1 MRLPLGTVLV
11 ALLVVTVGGRPAYAQ
26 GFVHGSQ
33 ELVSHHNTNGSSSLL
48 EGGATATGRARSL
61 QATNRQM
68 SLFGHDDFEY
78 MRGARA
84 GGGGPMLGIAQVG
97 LYNTLSAPAGGPLSA
112 FQNRTGELTSLSGL
126 GAAQNLQLPLPGV
139 GAGGLPT
146 LGAAEYTPRPKTT
159 PFEDYFGLTPV
170 RPAQP
175 KGTQPAFKSV
185 VSEMERQNAER
196 RRTDEREGIALFKAA
211 TVEARDAR
219 TGRYPNCR
227 DCELSM
233 LKAKQKLALARDLG
247 VQTALPCM
255 LLTHITLQ
263 EEQPTLAIVYLR
275 EAFERDPNLFSEG
288 AAALNQYFGDAR
300 EGGRS
305 GALDFDMRRYL
316 QTGDANPGAAEAH
329 ALSAYCAWRLG
340 DTARLRDEAQKG
352 IDLLAAQPA
361 QAEHWMSF
369 LVTLRAARP

>member
-126 GAAQNLQLPLPGV
+126 GAAQNLQLPIPGV
-139 GAGGLPT
+139 GAGFR
-146 LGAAEYTPRPKTT
+146 RPG
-159 PFEDYFGLTPV
+159 F
-170 RPAQP
+170 QP
-175 KGTQPAFKSV
+175 SV
-185 VSEMERQNAER
+185 VVRLPSRSSAR
-196 RRTDEREGIALFKAA
+196 RARE
-211 TVEARDAR
+211 T
-219 TGRYPNCR
+219 
-227 DCELSM
+227 
-233 LKAKQKLALARDLG
+233 ALARPLS
-247 VQTALPCM
+247 
-255 LLTHITLQ
+255 
-263 EEQPTLAIVYLR
+263 R
-275 EAFERDPNLFSEG
+275 R
-288 AAALNQYFGDAR
+288 R
-300 EGGRS
+300 RRS
-305 GALDFDMRRYL
+305 PR
-316 QTGDANPGAAEAH
+316 
-329 ALSAYCAWRLG
+329 
-340 DTARLRDEAQKG
+340 
-352 IDLLAAQPA
+352 
-361 QAEHWMSF
+361 
-369 LVTLRAARP
+369 